1 MKKLT
6 SKHDSFKFEL
16 SILKG
21 IEMNEAI
28 REVDKKLNEARYVI
42 VERLA
47 KDRGIVLKYS
57 N

>member
-1 MKKLT
+1 MKKLEN
-6 SKHDSFKFEL
+6 KNDIFKFEL